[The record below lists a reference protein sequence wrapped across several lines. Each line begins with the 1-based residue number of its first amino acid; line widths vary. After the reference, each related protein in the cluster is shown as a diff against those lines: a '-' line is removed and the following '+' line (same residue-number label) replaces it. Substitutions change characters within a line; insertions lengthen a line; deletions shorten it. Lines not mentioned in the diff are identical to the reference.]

1 MEGLKITIC
10 RCGNGA
16 HACAALMSRQGHEVT
31 VFSPLKEE
39 IRKFRKN
46 YEENKGLDAVIVGEE
61 EKGLTISR
69 ITDDPE
75 TALKETDLVFVTVPA
90 FAHEAVLGCLKRHV
104 NRSALIAMMPCR
116 GMIELEFDHFWNEV
130 HMIAFQTLPWSCR
143 KEKMGARV
151 NIKGIKEKIQAASY
165 PSGLSNLFF
174 RQLEELL
181 NMRIER
187 VRSALTLTFANIG
200 QIFHPGIMYGLFKE
214 EPFREYGEHEI
225 PLFYQG
231 VTEEGAG
238 ILEGLS
244 EEIRQAGEAFQAVMP
259 DIETDRILTPR
270 EWILDSYEDVIED
283 KSSLAAMLRTNQA
296 YKGIQVPVKRTER
309 GTFRVD
315 YSARYITEDV
325 PYSLLV
331 TRTLAKM
338 AGVETPLMDQVIETL
353 GQWSGYP
360 YLENCER
367 AMELSGKSRLP
378 FFFGKRE
385 IADLAG
391 TRQIQ

>member
-10 RCGNGA
+10 GCGNGA
-16 HACAALMSRQGHEVT
+16 HACAALMSCQGHDVT
-31 VFSPLKEE
+31 IFSPLKGE
-39 IRKFRKN
+39 IGEFRKN
-46 YEENKGLDAVIVGEE
+46 YEENNGLDAVIVGEE
-61 EKGLTISR
+61 KKGLSISR
-69 ITDDPE
+69 VTDDPE
-75 TALKETDLVFVTVPA
+75 EALRQADLVFVTVPA
-90 FAHEAVLGCLKRHV
+90 FAHETVLGCLKRHV
-104 NRSALIAMMPCR
+104 NRSALIAVMPCR

-187 VRSALTLTFANIG
+187 IHSALTLTFANIG

-214 EPFREYGEHEI
+214 DPFREYEENEI
-225 PLFYQG
+225 PLFYQA
-231 VTEEGAG
+231 VTEEGAD

-244 EEIRQAGEAFQAVMP
+244 EEIRQAGKAFQTVMP
-259 DIETDRILTPR
+259 EIETDRILTPE
-270 EWILDSYEDVIED
+270 EWMLDSYEDVIED
-283 KSSLAAMLRTNQA
+283 KTSLAAMLRTNQA
-296 YKGIQVPVKRTER
+296 YKGIHAPVKQTER
-309 GTFRVD
+309 GTFQVD

-338 AGVETPLMDQVIETL
+338 AEVKTPLTDRVIETL

-367 AMELSGKSRLP
+367 AMELAGRSRLP

-391 TRQIQ
+391 AR